1 MVDIK
6 KLRDQLEYVKM
17 RIEGE
22 VLVCI
27 TLNGFSPPWEPLV
40 QGVYA
45 HETLPNFENI
55 WDYFI
60 QKVDKKIVLA
70 RVNEIQ
76 NLSIITKLR
85 RGYKK

>member
-6 KLRDQLEYVKM
+6 KLRDQLDDIKM
-17 RIEGE
+17 RIEDK

-27 TLNGFSPPWEPLV
+27 TLNGFSPPLEPLV

-60 QKVDKKIVLA
+60 QKVDKKIVSA

>member
-1 MVDIK
+1 MKIK
-6 KLRDQLEYVKM
+6 KLRDQLDDIKM
-17 RIEGE
+17 RIEDK

-40 QGVYA
+40 QGVYS

-60 QKVDKKIVLA
+60 QKVDKKIVSA